1 MSFLKN
7 GQIKVVNKVERYSSY
22 FIKNDK
28 ELIRFI
34 KHYHRKYY
42 SKDNLYYEKKLYE
55 YLLEERIEF
64 PCKVWV
70 YSDGDFDFSTSRSSN
85 IVLYRPRIKLKYNK
99 DLK

>member
-7 GQIKVVNKVERYSSY
+7 GRIKVVNKVERYPTY

-28 ELIRFI
+28 ELIIFV

-42 SKDNLYYEKKLYE
+42 RKNNLYYEKKLYE
-55 YLLEERIEF
+55 YLLKELIEF
-64 PCKVWV
+64 PCSVWV
-70 YSDGDFDFSTSRSSN
+70 YPEGDFEFSKPIKSN
-85 IVLYRPRIKLKYNK
+85 IVLYRPRTKLKYNK